1 MKFQKS
7 YNEPR
12 KRKNYLTKEGR
23 NMQRGRKDKEGGV
36 EWYGRLAKD
45 QTTVDLITR
54 SFFNDPITS
63 SSVVYLAGTEYK
75 SSSSVS
81 SLLDQFA

>member
-1 MKFQKS
+1 M
-7 YNEPR
+7 
-12 KRKNYLTKEGR
+12 
-23 NMQRGRKDKEGGV
+23 
-36 EWYGRLAKD
+36 YGRLAKD

-63 SSVVYLAGTEYK
+63 SSVVYLTGTEYR
-75 SSSSVS
+75 SSNSVS